1 MRFESFN
8 RGTVCIKL
16 SLRDSET
23 VYEQTAFR
31 MRNSFIQE
39 LGVSCL
45 PCAGFLP
52 WLYENHNVWNVCRA
66 ELIFLGSVYAL
77 FGDDKCYKH
86 RFSDDLL
93 PAVVEDLGITSLGF
107 RLGSRNDQRRAR
119 QFVDSQ
125 LVPLKS
131 LSLYVEGDVSYYMWK
146 EGGWGSRRKQFDT
159 DIVRNSATG
168 ILRFYS
174 PPSSPSPRDSHAEN
188 SLKGHVITYRKFAQA
203 ISSNYHCTRRNIM
216 QRIPKKFFPK
226 IC

>member
-1 MRFESFN
+1 MLPEIELDVLLFLDRDTLDVYQLSSAKSDQTIQRNADVLAVRVINLLQVFECYASDYHGPPCGMRFESFN

-93 PAVVEDLGITSLGF
+93 PAVVDDLGITSLGF

-131 LSLYVEGDVSYYMWK
+131 LSLYVEGD
-146 EGGWGSRRKQFDT
+146 
-159 DIVRNSATG
+159 
-168 ILRFYS
+168 
-174 PPSSPSPRDSHAEN
+174 
-188 SLKGHVITYRKFAQA
+188 
-203 ISSNYHCTRRNIM
+203 
-216 QRIPKKFFPK
+216 
-226 IC
+226 